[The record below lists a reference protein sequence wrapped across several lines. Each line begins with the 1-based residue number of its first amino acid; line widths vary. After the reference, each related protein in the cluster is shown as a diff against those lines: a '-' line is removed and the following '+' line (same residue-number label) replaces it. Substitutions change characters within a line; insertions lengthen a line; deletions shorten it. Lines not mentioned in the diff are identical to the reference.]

1 MQIPKYL
8 TIEEVADLLRL
19 KVSTIYKMTSRRS
32 IPFIRLSEGTKGK
45 ILFDP
50 AELEAWLQAK
60 RKRVINNN

>member
-1 MQIPKYL
+1 MQMQKYL
-8 TIEEVADLLRL
+8 TIEEVANILRL
-19 KVSTIYKMTSRRS
+19 KVSTIYKMTARRT
-32 IPFIRLSEGTKGK
+32 IPFLRLSDGTKGK